1 MTCIR
6 NRTRWA
12 SMASRIASG
21 KRPSPRGAGF
31 TLIELL
37 VVLAIIATLVSIAA
51 PQYFGASDRAK
62 ETVLRE
68 DLNVM
73 RDAID
78 KFHGDT
84 GKYPDSL
91 QTLVDRRYLR
101 AIPVDPI
108 TERSNS
114 WLEVR
119 GGSGSDTGVMDV
131 KSGASGKASDGTQ
144 FKEF

>member
-1 MTCIR
+1 
-6 NRTRWA
+6 
-12 SMASRIASG
+12 MAFPTASG
-21 KRPSPRGAGF
+21 EPRASGF

-51 PQYFGASDRAK
+51 PEYFGASDRAR

-84 GKYPDSL
+84 GKYPESL
-91 QTLVDRRYLR
+91 QTLVEKRYLR
-101 AIPVDPI
+101 AIPVDPMSDRRDTWQEI
-108 TERSNS
+108 RAT
-114 WLEVR
+114 
-119 GGSGSDTGVMDV
+119 GSGAGGMVDI
-131 KSGASGKASDGTQ
+131 KSGSPGKASDGTP
-144 FKEF
+144 FRDF

>member
-1 MTCIR
+1 
-6 NRTRWA
+6 
-12 SMASRIASG
+12 MALPTVSG
-21 KRPSPRGAGF
+21 ERRLGRQGF

-37 VVLAIIATLVSIAA
+37 VVLAIIATLVSIAS
-51 PQYFGASDRAK
+51 PQYFGVSDRAK

-73 RDAID
+73 REAID

-91 QTLVDRRYLR
+91 QVLVERRYLR

-108 TERSNS
+108 NEKNNTWVEIH
-114 WLEVR
+114 
-119 GGSGSDTGVMDV
+119 GAATGSAGVVNV
-131 KSGASGKASDGTQ
+131 KSGSPGKSSDGIF
-144 FKEF
+144 FKDF

>member
-1 MTCIR
+1 MV
-6 NRTRWA
+6 
-12 SMASRIASG
+12 SRIVNGERRSG
-21 KRPSPRGAGF
+21 QAGF

-37 VVLAIIATLVSIAA
+37 VVLAIIATLISIAA

-73 RDAID
+73 REAID

-84 GKYPDSL
+84 GKYPESL
-91 QTLVDRRYLR
+91 QTLVERRYLR

-108 TERSNS
+108 TEKTDS
-114 WLEVR
+114 WLEMR
-119 GGSGSDTGVMDV
+119 GGGTSAAGVQDV
-131 KSGASGKASDGTQ
+131 KSGAPGKASDGTF
-144 FKEF
+144 FKDF

>member
-1 MTCIR
+1 
-6 NRTRWA
+6 
-12 SMASRIASG
+12 MAFPIDAG
-21 KRPSPRGAGF
+21 KPRPHGF

-51 PQYFGASDRAK
+51 PQYFGAADRAR

-84 GKYPDSL
+84 GKYPESL
-91 QTLVDRRYLR
+91 QALVDKRYLK

-108 TERSNS
+108 SERKDG
-114 WLEVR
+114 WEEIRAL
-119 GGSGSDTGVMDV
+119 GSAASGIVNI
-131 KSGASGKASDGTQ
+131 KSGAPGKASDGTP
-144 FKEF
+144 FKDF